1 MNELLCYVAG
11 DWTPASQAAVPLFDS
26 SVMFGEMVT
35 ETLRTFRRRP
45 YRTEDHLERLRMSMS
60 LADIRGP
67 SADDLAGLVDEL
79 LARNADAFDPSD
91 EILVKIDVSRGTYG
105 YYRTPGADYEDFRVF
120 LHPVC
125 LPFDKFAQLYTVGAQ
140 AAFPLTRQVP
150 AQSIDPRIKH
160 RSRLYQGIAERQAD
174 RIAPGAMC
182 LMLDIDGR
190 VAEGTGWNLF
200 IVKDGALSTPRTD
213 NCLAGIS
220 RQVVIEL
227 CETLDLSCT
236 ETTLWP
242 YDIAAADEAFATATS
257 FCLLPLTT
265 VHQRMVGDGT
275 VGPVTQKLLDRWSA
289 EVGIDVIHQA
299 EEVARRQSMVS
310 DPRVPATRAGRQDV

>member
-1 MNELLCYVAG
+1 MDELLCYVAG

-45 YRTEDHLERLRMSMS
+45 YRTQDHLVRMRLSMS

-105 YYRTPGADYEDFRVF
+105 YYRTPGTHYEDCRVF

-125 LPFDKFAQLYTVGAQ
+125 LPFHKFARSYTIGAH

-150 AQSIDPRIKH
+150 AQSIDPRVKH
-160 RSRLYQGIAERQAD
+160 RSRLYQGIAERQVD
-174 RIAPGAMC
+174 QIAPGAMC
-182 LMLDIDGR
+182 LMLDIEGR

-200 IVKDGALSTPRTD
+200 IVKNGALFTPRTD

-227 CETLDLSCT
+227 CEAMGFACT

-242 YDIAAADEAFATATS
+242 YDIATADEAFATATS

-265 VHQRMVGDGT
+265 VHHRVVGDGE
-275 VGPVTQKLLDRWSA
+275 VGPVTQRLLERWGA
-289 EVGIDVIHQA
+289 EVGMDIVQQA
-299 EEVARRQSMVS
+299 EEVGRRQSMAS
-310 DPRVPATRAGRQDV
+310 DPRAVAPQALR